1 MPFERFSRPRRPSAP
16 SAIPLRDRSKNE
28 RSSGSSTLVLC
39 PRLCMLFRITFVLA
53 ATFATLSAQPTDPA
67 YQPLERAYQALR
79 DKNYDQA
86 VAGFRQASMLV
97 PDRASIRKDLAYAL
111 LKVGENEAARDQFGE
126 AMRIDPTDQ
135 HAALEYAFLCFETK
149 QQALARR
156 IFDGIRKT
164 STSSSQSTAEQ
175 AFQNIDQP
183 LVAGIARWQKAVE
196 VEPANF
202 SAHQELA
209 TLAEQRDQLDL
220 AAEHYEIAWKLRP
233 GERSLMLDLGR
244 VWKLLGRTED
254 ANFLLLAASRGKPPR
269 VAEQARELLPDA
281 YPYVYEFEKALQLD
295 PNNFELRRE
304 YAYLL
309 LAMSKEDEAEREFL
323 ALHNADPNDLLTSA
337 QLGFLRL
344 NRQDF
349 AGAQPLLDQVL
360 KGDDQELADRVRVAL
375 KLPQTLNRR
384 EPSAQRTSEEAKALA
399 EKSMKAGYLK
409 DALKYLTIA
418 HENDPV
424 DFSTMLKLGWVYNI
438 LHDDGDAVKWFNLAS
453 KSADPSVSS
462 EAGKAYHNLAPQF
475 QRLRTTVWIFPFFST
490 RWHDLFGYGQVKTEL
505 KLGRLPIRPY
515 LSVRFIGDTRET
527 IGSTLGNAYPQ
538 YLSEDSFIIGAGVAT
553 LPWRGMTGWFE
564 AGEAVKYLPSRTD
577 VGAMIP
583 DYRGGVSY
591 AKGFGHLLNGSK
603 GLFFETN
610 DDAVFV
616 SRFQDDML
624 YYSQN
629 RAGYTFASAEGFGGL
644 QEQLYWNGNAT
655 ADRLHQYW
663 ANYVETG
670 PGLRFRFRDL
680 PKALLFSVNFLRG
693 AYTINLD
700 NPRRPNYFDLRVG
713 IWYAFT
719 R

>member
-1 MPFERFSRPRRPSAP
+1 LTAQAP
-16 SAIPLRDRSKNE
+16 
-28 RSSGSSTLVLC
+28 
-39 PRLCMLFRITFVLA
+39 
-53 ATFATLSAQPTDPA
+53 DPA

-79 DKNYDQA
+79 EKNYDRA
-86 VAGFRQASMLV
+86 IAGFQQAIALA
-97 PDRASIRKDLAYAL
+97 PDRASIRKDLAYTL

-126 AMRIDPTDQ
+126 AIRIDPTDL
-135 HAALEYAFLCFETK
+135 HAALEYAFLCYETK
-149 QQALARR
+149 QQAQARR
-156 IFDGIRKT
+156 IFDRIRKT
-164 STSSSQSTAEQ
+164 AETGSGAEPRKTAEQ

-183 LVAGIARWQKAVE
+183 LASGIARWQKAIE
-196 VEPANF
+196 AEPGNF

-209 TLAEQRDQLDL
+209 TLAEQRDQLEL
-220 AAEHYEIAWKLRP
+220 AAEQYEIAWKLRP

-244 VWKLLGRTED
+244 VWRLLGRNED
-254 ANFLLLAASRGKPPR
+254 AYFLLLAASRGRPPR
-269 VAEQARELLPDA
+269 VAEQARELLPEG

-295 PNNFELRRE
+295 PDNFDLRRE

-309 LAMSKEDEAEREFL
+309 LAMNKEDEAEREFL
-323 ALHNADPNDLLTSA
+323 ALHNTDPNDLLTSA

-344 NRQDF
+344 NRGDL

-360 KGDDQELADRVRVAL
+360 KGGDEELADRVRVAL

-384 EPSAQRTSEEAKALA
+384 ETPAQQTSKQAKELA
-399 EKSMKAGYLK
+399 EKSMKAGYMQ

-438 LHDDGDAVKWFNLAS
+438 LHDDRDAMKWFDLAR
-453 KSADPSVSS
+453 KSSDSS
-462 EAGKAYHNLAPQF
+462 ISGEAGKAYRNLAPQF

-490 RWHDLFGYGQVKTEL
+490 RWHDIFGYGQIKTEL

-538 YLSEDSFIIGAGVAT
+538 YLSEDSFIFGAGLAT
-553 LPWRGMTGWFE
+553 LPWRGVTGWFE

-583 DYRGGVSY
+583 DYRGGISY
-591 AKGFGHLLNGSK
+591 AKGYGHLLNSSK

-616 SRFQDDML
+616 SRFQDDLL

-629 RAGYTFASAEGFGGL
+629 RAGYTFAAAEGFGGL
-644 QEQLYWNGNAT
+644 QVQLFWNANAT

-663 ANYVETG
+663 ANYLETG
-670 PGLRFRFRDL
+670 PGVRFRFRNL
-680 PKALLFSVNFLRG
+680 PKSVLFSVNFLRG

-700 NPRRPNYFDLRVG
+700 NPRRPNYFDLRIG
-713 IWYAFT
+713 MWYAFS